1 MYFMTSGRYAGDNI
15 NIRRLIFMSIEDRMN
30 ATAKNIEG
38 KVQEVVGEVT
48 GNPQDKVEGQ
58 QKQEEAQVQHSV
70 ENVKDDLKKMI
81 D

>member
-1 MYFMTSGRYAGDNI
+1 
-15 NIRRLIFMSIEDRMN
+15 MSIEDRVK

-38 KVQEVVGEVT
+38 KVQEAVGEVT

-58 QKQEEAQVQHSV
+58 QKQTEAQVQHSV
-70 ENVKDDLKKMI
+70 ENVKDNIKQAI